1 MKNDTTLCRVSCV
14 VCRVSCVVCVYYIYR
29 ILFISFR
36 GGVEIRSNASPE
48 NRCRYRV
55 MDDFNGL
62 TVDDII
68 TVLSDSWI
76 VYIPF
81 FEIDVDVV
89 VTYRLRGVIVG
100 NGSFPSW
107 KNEFFR
113 LDDNFVY
120 FS

>member
-1 MKNDTTLCRVSCV
+1 VVRMKNDTTSCACIIYIVSYLFHFV
-14 VCRVSCVVCVYYIYR
+14 VVV
-29 ILFISFR
+29 
-36 GGVEIRSNASPE
+36 VEIRSNASPE

-68 TVLSDSWI
+68 AVFSDSWI

-89 VTYRLRGVIVG
+89 VPIFDESVEPTRT
-100 NGSFPSW
+100 
-107 KNEFFR
+107 
-113 LDDNFVY
+113 
-120 FS
+120 

>member
-1 MKNDTTLCRVSCV
+1 MKNDTTSCRVRVRVRVSCACIIYIVSYLFHFV
-14 VCRVSCVVCVYYIYR
+14 V
-29 ILFISFR
+29 
-36 GGVEIRSNASPE
+36 VEIRSNASPE

-62 TVDDII
+62 AVDDII
-68 TVLSDSWI
+68 AVFSDSWI

-89 VTYRLRGVIVG
+89 VAYRLRGVIVG
-100 NGSFPSW
+100 IGSFPSW
-107 KNEFFR
+107 KNELFR
-113 LDDNFVY
+113 LDDDSVY

>member
-1 MKNDTTLCRVSCV
+1 MIRHSS
-14 VCRVSCVVCVYYIYR
+14 VCVCVYYIYLSY
-29 ILFISFR
+29 LFHFVV
-36 GGVEIRSNASPE
+36 VEIRSNASPE

-68 TVLSDSWI
+68 AVFSDSWI
-76 VYIPF
+76 VCVPF

-89 VTYRLRGVIVG
+89 VTYRLRGGVVG
-100 NGSFPSW
+100 IGSFPSW

-113 LDDNFVY
+113 LDDDFVY

>member
-1 MKNDTTLCRVSCV
+1 MIRHRIVCV
-14 VCRVSCVVCVYYIYR
+14 CVCVCVYYIYR

-68 TVLSDSWI
+68 AVFSDSWI

-100 NGSFPSW
+100 IGSFPSW

-113 LDDNFVY
+113 LDDDSVY